1 MRYIVVGDT
10 AILATRDIE
19 YLGGDIDITIENV
32 PDGANLTLIR
42 PDGSQVHTEG
52 VVSEKTKI
60 PSEVFDQEGRYV
72 VTVDWIELCDGEER
86 EQHAAGT
93 TLLVQNTSY
102 GIGIIPAP
110 LTSANEMENMW
121 RGIVNTLDILLPYIN
136 AMRYGADVI

>member
-10 AILATRDIE
+10 AILATRDVE

-60 PSEVFDQEGRYV
+60 SSEAFDLEGRYV
-72 VTVDWIELCDGEER
+72 VTVDWMEYRDGVDNER
-86 EQHAAGT
+86 HAAGT
-93 TLLVQNTSY
+93 TLLVQNTSN
-102 GIGIIPAP
+102 GVAIIPAP